1 MNILS
6 YHENL
11 QRGTPDFPV
20 EFFSISENHPKYQ
33 MQTHW
38 HKDFELI
45 RILEGTFHL
54 TLNETHFSLSK
65 GQSAVIPGG
74 IIHGGKPNNCRYQC
88 LVFSAGI
95 LYAAGKC
102 RTLIKAYMQTPII
115 YDANSDV
122 DYIFDCFEKQSPG
135 FELMVIS
142 RLYALAGSI
151 VDSHPETPVMPNE
164 KLEKIKAAISMIEDN
179 YSKKITLD
187 DLASVCRM
195 SPNYFSRFFKEITRQ
210 TPFEYIITYRIEAAC
225 EMLSGGAENIT
236 EVCFSCGFNDLSYFI
251 HIFKKYKGMS
261 PKTYAKLFKQAEQN

>member
-11 QRGTPDFPV
+11 QRGTPDFPM
-20 EFFSISENHPKYQ
+20 EFFSISKNHPKYH
-33 MQTHW
+33 MQSHW

-45 RILEGTFHL
+45 RITNGTFHL
-54 TLNETHFSLSK
+54 ILNESHFTLKK

-74 IIHGGKPNNCRYQC
+74 IIHGGEPENCTYEC

-95 LYAAGKC
+95 LYAVQKC
-102 RTLIKAYMQTPII
+102 RSLIKAYMQNPVI
-115 YDANSDV
+115 YSENSDI
-122 DYIFDCFEKQSPG
+122 DIIFDCFQRQSPG
-135 FELMVIS
+135 FELSVIS
-142 RLYALAGSI
+142 RLYAICGSI
-151 VDSHPETPVMPNE
+151 VENQPVTPIMPNE

-236 EVCFSCGFNDLSYFI
+236 EVCYNCGFNDLSYFI
-251 HIFKKYKGMS
+251 HIFKKHKGMS
-261 PKTYAKLFKQAEQN
+261 PKTYAKLFHHSEQN